1 VTRIVVSS
9 ERKEYDS
16 LQQLELI
23 IMHTPFT
30 IGILVF
36 DDVEELD
43 FIGPL
48 EVFGI
53 ARDNGAPCKT
63 TLVAKTHAEIRAHYG
78 LTFRPECTFAN
89 CVALD
94 LLIVPGGPGAR
105 GPARHDGAT
114 IEFIRKQAGEVAS
127 VCTGAL
133 ILASAGLLSGVRATT
148 HRNRL
153 EMLREYPGVEV
164 DANQRVIFEGR
175 IATAAGITAGIDLS
189 LAIVARHWGE
199 ELADKVCKFL
209 EWDRAGEW
217 RSEAQIER

>member
-1 VTRIVVSS
+1 MTSS
-9 ERKEYDS
+9 
-16 LQQLELI
+16 
-23 IMHTPFT
+23 FT

-53 ARDNGAPCKT
+53 ARDNGAPCRT
-63 TLVAKTHAEIRAHYG
+63 MLVAKTHVEIRAHYG
-78 LTFRPECTFAN
+78 LTFRPEATFSN
-89 CVALD
+89 CPLLD

-105 GPARHDGAT
+105 GPARHDAAT
-114 IEFIRKQAGEVAS
+114 IEFIRRQAGQVAS
-127 VCTGAL
+127 VCTGSL
-133 ILASAGLLSGVRATT
+133 ILASAGLLNGVRATT

-153 EMLREYPGVEV
+153 DMLREYPGIQV
-164 DANQRVIFEGR
+164 DPNQRVIFEGR
-175 IATAAGITAGIDLS
+175 LATAAGITAGIDLS
-189 LAIVARHWGE
+189 LAIISRQWGD

-217 RSEAQIER
+217 CLPSATRAVK